1 MIQRIQTLWLLLAAL
16 VNAGLFF
23 FPQYKAEIMQNGVAV
38 TQYIRVN
45 DHYPSLLVALV
56 ITAMPVIA
64 IFMFRNRTKQR
75 NLALVSLVATVGF
88 IAATLMRVSNFNNGT
103 SAPVNGTYWIGSIL
117 PVISIIFLFMAISG
131 IRKDEKL
138 VKSLDRLR

>member
-16 VNAGLFF
+16 VNAGLFVF
-23 FPQYKAEIMQNGVAV
+23 AQYKADIMQNGVAV

-56 ITAMPVIA
+56 ITALPMFA
-64 IFMFRNRTKQR
+64 IFMYKNRTKQR

-88 IAATLMRVSNFNNGT
+88 IATTLMRVRNFNNGT
-103 SAPVNGTYWIGSIL
+103 SAPVNGTYWIGSVL
-117 PVISIIFLFMAISG
+117 PVISVIFLFMAISG